1 MPEIAA
7 ETAADIARV
16 EATLKRIGKGARPA
30 LVRALN
36 RGLVTAR
43 ARAATAAAK
52 RLGIPSRVIKRRL
65 WPTKAT
71 KKKLTASLGAGT
83 RRFPVTGRTTR
94 RGVTGGR
101 GASRQT
107 YAQAW
112 IGGAGYALQRMAG
125 QTADPAGLVIEGSGR
140 TRYPIQLL
148 TLDPV
153 AAGWVPVLD
162 SVKRAGIDQML
173 KRLDSEL
180 SRLTGG

>member
-16 EATLKRIGKGARPA
+16 EALLKRIGKGARPA

-43 ARAATAAAK
+43 AKAATAAAK

-71 KKKLTASLGAGT
+71 KRKLTASLGAGT

-101 GASRQT
+101 GASRKT

-125 QTADPAGLVIEGSGR
+125 QSADPAGLVIEGSGR

-162 SVKRAGIDQML
+162 SVKRAGIDTML